1 MSGRAGALACL
12 ALAVQL
18 ASGCVMGR
26 YSEGQPL
33 ELEKLDRVK
42 PGETTKS
49 EILEWFGSPQ
59 SYADPTLL
67 EEAQTQLGLTLGP
80 VVDLPY
86 ADVLVYR
93 MTEGRLRA
101 VVLILFNHIDL
112 RVASDTLVFF
122 FDAEDKLLYYG
133 LREGTRALR

>member
-1 MSGRAGALACL
+1 VSERAGALSAI
-12 ALAVQL
+12 ALAAALV
-18 ASGCVMGR
+18 SGCVHGR

-33 ELEKLDRVK
+33 ELSQLERVK

-49 EILEWFGSPQ
+49 EILQWFGSPQ

-93 MTEGRLRA
+93 ATEGRLRA
-101 VVLILFNHIDL
+101 IVLLLFNHIDL

-122 FDAEDKLLYYG
+122 FDDQDRVLYYG
-133 LREGTRALR
+133 VREGTRALR